1 MKKVWIANGLL
12 LTALMILS
20 ALFFQ
25 NCKKEEFDPRKPY
38 LMPIDPEEE
47 PDLLGRAFGMT
58 NATLIEGNLPSAN
71 ATSTQLRIDYSQSGA
86 LAAVGT
92 ELYIPFTFFQT
103 NQLSGIYLQV
113 IGAGHYWD
121 IRVQNPPSGNIGNY
135 VFPLGIPGQALTGVF
150 NIQYALYDQSGKVSQ
165 HETMKI
171 TIGTLVDACA
181 GGTTYHEAG
190 SEGLTV
196 RRIELGDSP
205 GQVQIEYEMY
215 SLPDRLDIKYNG
227 RWVAST
233 AAAALSDG
241 SYPPPSVCYD
251 GQVGYVSGSNVL
263 KFDYDPAISKE
274 FLIYMSG
281 CYGATAWDFWVTCP
295 DNNWCGANSSPL
307 EGIRHE
313 TITIPGNT
321 SGKLVSNIVVNPGD
335 YVFVSATGQ
344 VQLSQWIILDGEP
357 YVDMSYPNGIGV
369 DPDKP
374 DNRKYLGHHY
384 GQLLVYNGSKA
395 YPCSKYTLKGQDCPG
410 LADEFFANDILFYGE
425 SGDYFVS
432 PNSGPLAFEINDLK
446 PEDNNFGY
454 TVEIYILPKELHIQ
468 RNCYNKCPEKIPGF
482 NPSLELF
489 QDTQGWVWDDK
500 GIFDETIED
509 CYHGKENSELRG
521 KSNNLLGC
529 QCVYSDATGELVND
543 NNEMGTFDFGYLK
556 DGGYRLHYILDVFP
570 HVAFLKE
577 FPNLKYEP
585 TPTTNIY

>member
-12 LTALMILS
+12 LTVLMTVS

-58 NATLIEGNLPSAN
+58 NATLVEGNLPSSN
-71 ATSTQLRIDYSQSGA
+71 ASSSQLRIDYSQSGA
-86 LAAVGT
+86 LAAAGT

-113 IGAGHYWD
+113 IGADHYWD
-121 IRVQNPPSGNIGNY
+121 IRVQNPPSGSTGNY
-135 VFPLGIPGQALTGVF
+135 VFPLGIPGQVLTGVF
-150 NIQYALYDQSGKVSQ
+150 NIKYALYDQSGKISQ
-165 HETMKI
+165 HKTMKI
-171 TIGTLVDACA
+171 TVGSVADACA

-251 GQVGYVSGSNVL
+251 GEAGYVSGSNVL

-274 FLIYMSG
+274 FQIYMSG

-321 SGKLVSNIVVNPGD
+321 SGKLVSDIVVNPGD
-335 YVFVSATGQ
+335 YVFVGAKGQ
-344 VQLSQWIILDGEP
+344 IQLSQLFLLDGVP
-357 YVDMSYPNGIGV
+357 YLNISYPDGIFGHS
-369 DPDKP
+369 DE
-374 DNRKYLGHHY
+374 RKYPIYLY
-384 GQLLVYNGSKA
+384 GQLLVYNGSEV
-395 YPCSKYTLKGQDCPG
+395 YPCSDYTLKEQACFVAGVDEEY
-410 LADEFFANDILFYGE
+410 ADNNYFPAEWGN
-425 SGDYFVS
+425 YFVS
-432 PNSGPLAFEINDLK
+432 LNEGPLAFEINDLK
-446 PEDNNFGY
+446 PKDNSFGY
-454 TVEIYILPKELHIQ
+454 AVEIFILPKEVHIQ
-468 RNCYNKCPEKIPGF
+468 RNCYNKCPTKQPEY
-482 NPSLELF
+482 PSYL
-489 QDTQGWVWDDK
+489 DTNGYVWGDGPPIIDN
-500 GIFDETIED
+500 FIED
-509 CYHGKENSELRG
+509 CYHGSNNKELRG
-521 KSNNLLGC
+521 ESEEVKGC
-529 QCVYSDATGELVND
+529 QCVWSDITGELVN
-543 NNEMGTFDFGYLK
+543 NTNEMGSFDFGFYWK
-556 DGGYRLHYILDVFP
+556 AGDQRLHFILDVFP
-570 HVAFLKE
+570 HVAFLKADSSII
-577 FPNLKYEP
+577 YE
-585 TPTTNIY
+585 PTTNIY